1 MGDYLKLFETT
12 SEYETY
18 IEGQDAILPNVSY
31 CEDNNGVHYNPY
43 VPPTILVTKYN
54 ITNTS
59 TATNI
64 MGSSASSLFSEIE
77 IDGVKQSNIT
87 TTYTF
92 DTTGEHTIKYTLVD
106 PTSIGDNAFKQCT
119 AMTEIIIPNNIL
131 TIGASVFVNC
141 DSLTSINIPYSVT
154 SLGQGVFNACSN
166 LEHVTIGSGITSIGE
181 YAFYLCEGTRDIR
194 INSNI
199 APTLLGNNIFY
210 EIKRSG
216 TLYVPQ
222 GSTGYDTFMQNANYY
237 LGKYNWTKV
246 EQ

>member
-1 MGDYLKLFETT
+1 M
-12 SEYETY
+12 
-18 IEGQDAILPNVSY
+18 PNVSL
-31 CEDNNGVHYNPY
+31 CTQENEVHYNPF

-92 DTTGEHTIKYTLVD
+92 DTTGEHTIKYTLAD

-119 AMTEIIIPNNIL
+119 AMTEIIIPNSIL

-141 DSLTSINIPYSVT
+141 DGLSSINIPDSVT
-154 SLGQGVFNACSN
+154 SIGQGVFGSCSN
-166 LEHVTIGSGITSIGE
+166 LEHVTIGNGITTIGD
-181 YAFYLCEGTRDIR
+181 YAFYLCEGTKYIT

-210 EIKRSG
+210 EIRRG
-216 TLYVPQ
+216 GIIYVPQ

-237 LGKYNWTKV
+237 LGKYGWTLV